1 MRNPRENHFDAAT
14 TTTFPRFIRRNKKE
28 KEEETRVF
36 PRVLSRRITTSKI
49 ATRGKRKGGGMTIYL
64 SLYLFR
70 QRHVKFSMRLI
81 RFHGQII
88 AVRIAM
94 VEFMEEE
101 ANYHVFL
108 MNKLTDLYVISRN
121 YVVRCR
127 ERVP

>member
-70 QRHVKFSMRLI
+70 HVKFSMRLI

-101 ANYHVFL
+101 ANYHVFF
-108 MNKLTDLYVISRN
+108 D
-121 YVVRCR
+121 
-127 ERVP
+127 E

>member
-1 MRNPRENHFDAAT
+1 
-14 TTTFPRFIRRNKKE
+14 
-28 KEEETRVF
+28 
-36 PRVLSRRITTSKI
+36 
-49 ATRGKRKGGGMTIYL
+49 
-64 SLYLFR
+64 
-70 QRHVKFSMRLI
+70 
-81 RFHGQII
+81 
-88 AVRIAM
+88 M